1 MVGIL
6 LIALYVF
13 ASEKIN
19 ISQFNPF
26 PPPKPAQPT
35 EKIVFVRDGNI
46 YLVNPDGTNEVRL
59 TEGDQPRRSPD
70 GKKIVYR
77 ESTKTRH
84 YLFETEDYL
93 LCLMNKDGTGKTILY
108 SQKSKSSQGPEG
120 CWAFGH
126 TWSPDGKKILFIAG
140 PTWTEGSLYIINS
153 DGSNL
158 TKLVSYYKNS
168 SVESCVKGAV
178 FSPNGEKIAYLI
190 ENFCPKCVKKFE
202 SRLYIMDADGN
213 NRKEISEAFGN
224 DDYQRTI
231 AWGPKIFFKEGE
243 NTSCI
248 MNPDGSEK
256 MIVQP
261 GGHFPVWSPDGKRLA
276 FAKIPAREDLGGIYI
291 MDINGTIT
299 QLTNMGSDVLDWS
312 PDGKKIVFGTIKY
325 LGAGCLEKKIY
336 IVDVETGNIKF
347 LTNGSYPQW
356 LPIAP

>member
-13 ASEKIN
+13 ASERVN
-19 ISQFNPF
+19 ISQINPF
-26 PPPKPAQPT
+26 SPPQTIQPT
-35 EKIVFVRDGNI
+35 EKIVFVRDENI
-46 YLVNPDGTNEVRL
+46 YLVNPDGTNELRL
-59 TEGDQPRRSPD
+59 TEGDQPRPSPD

-77 ESTKTRH
+77 ESTKTG
-84 YLFETEDYL
+84 DYL
-93 LCLMNKDGTGKTILY
+93 LCLINRDGTGKTILY
-108 SQKSKSSQGPEG
+108 SQKSKSSSGLEM

-140 PTWTEGSLYIINS
+140 PSWTEGSLYLINT

-168 SVESCVKGAV
+168 SVEFSIRDAV

-190 ENFCPKCVKKFE
+190 QNFRPKSLREFE
-202 SRLYIMDADGN
+202 WRLYIMDADGN
-213 NRKEISEAFGN
+213 NSREISEAFGT
-224 DDYQRTI
+224 DDYYRTI
-231 AWGPKIFFKEGE
+231 AWGSKIFFRGGE
-243 NTSCI
+243 NTSYLI
-248 MNPDGSEK
+248 NPDGSEK
-256 MIVQP
+256 IIVQP
-261 GGHFPVWSPDGKRLA
+261 GGYFPVWSPDGKRLA
-276 FAKIPAREDLGGIYI
+276 FTKIPESPDDPGGIYI

-299 QLTNMGSDVLDWS
+299 QLTNTGRDALVWS

-325 LGAGCLEKKIY
+325 LGQGCFEKRIY

>member
-13 ASEKIN
+13 ASERIN
-19 ISQFNPF
+19 ISQINPF
-26 PPPKPAQPT
+26 SSPQTIQPT

-46 YLVNPDGTNEVRL
+46 YLINPDGTNEVRL

-70 GKKIVYR
+70 GKEIIYR
-77 ESTKTRH
+77 ESTNTG
-84 YLFETEDYL
+84 DYF
-93 LCLMNKDGTGKTILY
+93 LCLINKDGTGKTILY
-108 SQKSKSSQGPEG
+108 SQKSKSSSGSEG
-120 CWAFGH
+120 CWVFGH

-140 PTWTEGSLYIINS
+140 PTWIEGSLYIMNS

-168 SVESCVKGAV
+168 SVESCILSAG
-178 FSPNGEKIAYLI
+178 FSPNGEKIAYI
-190 ENFCPKCVKKFE
+190 IQNFCPQCVKEFE
-202 SRLYIMDADGN
+202 WRLYIIDVDGN

-231 AWGPKIFFKEGE
+231 AWGPKIFFRGGE

-248 MNPDGSEK
+248 INPDGSGK

-261 GGHFPVWSPDGKRLA
+261 AGYFPVWSPDGKRLA
-276 FAKIPAREDLGGIYI
+276 FTEIPESSEDLGGIYI

-299 QLTNMGSDVLDWS
+299 QLTNMGSDTLDWS
-312 PDGKKIVFGTIKY
+312 PDGKKIVFGTSKY
-325 LGAGCLEKKIY
+325 LGPGCLEKKIY